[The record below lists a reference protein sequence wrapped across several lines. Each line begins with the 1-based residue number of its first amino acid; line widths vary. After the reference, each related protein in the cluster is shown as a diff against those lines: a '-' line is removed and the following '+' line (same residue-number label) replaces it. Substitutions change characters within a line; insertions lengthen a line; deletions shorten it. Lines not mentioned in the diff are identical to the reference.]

1 MGRRR
6 RARTAHVGRDAHAR
20 RRGGRR
26 GKAWSG
32 YETEAAGHR
41 RNTEHR
47 APRVWVYQAQG
58 TAEGKP

>member
-26 GKAWSG
+26 GKARSG

-47 APRVWVYQAQG
+47 ASRCGGRARKTLCFAFG
-58 TAEGKP
+58 